1 MHSDPT
7 LYLANILVIDKDA
20 ANLKLVH
27 KHLRSEGFEK
37 IQFERD
43 LGDVAFG
50 SPNASPD
57 LVLLDVQDQSAG
69 PFELMSL
76 LKSGAV
82 SEEQFPL
89 IVFMGGTDRVMREEL
104 IAMGAFDFV
113 PKPVTQLELSLRVR
127 NALTT
132 RLLGQRLEDLAGD
145 LETKIAERTK
155 SLYDDQ
161 VEMLQRLARASEY
174 RDDDTGDHTK
184 RVGAMSAKIAL
195 EMGLPEETVDL
206 IRLAA
211 PLHDIGKIG
220 IRDAIL
226 MKPGKLTES
235 EFVVMRT
242 HAIIGSRILEGRSK
256 LLKMAEVIAR
266 THHEKW
272 DGTGYPSRL
281 SGENIPLPGRIVAVA
296 DVFDA
301 LISERAYKVAWPL
314 SRAIE
319 EIKSLSGRHF
329 DPKVVAA
336 FLNVVVSENESLK
349 AA

>member
-20 ANLKLVH
+20 ANLKVVH
-27 KHLRSEGFEK
+27 KHLREEGFEK
-37 IQFERD
+37 IQSACD
-43 LGDVAFG
+43 LGDVAIG
-50 SPNASPD
+50 TPQSSPD
-57 LVLLDVQDQSAG
+57 LVLLDVQGQSLG
-69 PFELMSL
+69 PFELISL
-76 LKSGAV
+76 LKSNAV
-82 SEEQFPL
+82 SDELIPS
-89 IVFMGGTDRVMREEL
+89 IVFMGYGDQVLREDL
-104 IAMGAFDFV
+104 IAIGAFDFV
-113 PKPVTQLELSLRVR
+113 PKPVTQFELCLRVR
-127 NALTT
+127 NALSV
-132 RLLGQRLEDLAGD
+132 RLLSQRLGDLSGD
-145 LETKIAERTK
+145 LEEKIAERTK

-184 RVGAMSAKIAL
+184 RVGVMSAKIAL
-195 EMGLPEETVDL
+195 EMGLPEDTVDL

-256 LLKMAEVIAR
+256 LLQMAEVIAR

-336 FLNVVVSENESLK
+336 FLNVIASESESLK